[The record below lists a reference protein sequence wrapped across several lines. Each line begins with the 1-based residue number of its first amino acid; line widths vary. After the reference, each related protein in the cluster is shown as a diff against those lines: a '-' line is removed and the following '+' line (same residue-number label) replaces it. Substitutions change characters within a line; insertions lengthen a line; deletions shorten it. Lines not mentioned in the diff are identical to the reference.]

1 MAYRVLCDGVPIYDL
16 RSDDLVLTSPIV
28 HLKDNDAGSF
38 TFGITPKHPHYNDI
52 KPLKSV
58 IQVFHNDDEIFCGRM
73 TESNGDFYNQKE
85 KYCEGEL
92 NILVDSIQRPAE
104 YHDMTVRGFLQTL
117 IDIHN
122 AQVFEGNI
130 AIKFN
135 ANCKGESKTWDYVY
149 IYYQHN
155 GKIYR
160 SEKFSA
166 TDLANKTIILPTLDF
181 WLWWHTDSSVNS
193 YYGFSI
199 DSVDVTMQPVTITAT
214 EVTSIPTYTVTETK
228 NIEDVQTP
236 HNPYKNNAN
245 LLWHFTKE
253 VPEDY
258 VSAKEFRVGVVTV
271 TDSNDSLYRYT
282 NYETTLTC
290 INEKLV
296 KKLGGH
302 IRIRKV
308 NGIRYIDYLADYPET
323 SDQIIE
329 FGKNLL
335 DYSDNTTTGD
345 IATAIIPLGAKL
357 EESTIEAL
365 EERLTIAS
373 VNNGCDFVYN
383 QKAVDLYGWIFK
395 TVTFDNVHVAEN
407 LLKKGQEYLNEVQY
421 ENMTLDV
428 SAVDLHDLDV
438 DIDKIN
444 ILNYVRVKSEPHGL
458 DQLFPV
464 TEMDIALDAP
474 ETNRLRLGEDKVK
487 TMTNTSKSTN
497 AEIMEKVQ
505 NIPSKSDILKEAQEN
520 ASELIQTATHG
531 HVVTTANEQ
540 LIMDTDDISTAK
552 KLWRWNLN
560 GLGYSSTGYNGK
572 YNLAITMDGQ
582 IVGERIVAGSIT
594 AEKLD
599 AGYKTSVETAIELA
613 ESNANAATDEKLK
626 TYYTKSEV
634 ETRITTT
641 KDAVLL
647 SAKQTSQTYTDN
659 RLKNYSTSAQIKV
672 TTDAITS
679 QVNKKLNTS
688 DFSSTL
694 QQNWYGVK
702 VAWNNITEYV
712 QIEYGEFN
720 IYNWSSDLDDYYLMM
735 SLHSTGQSFYTETG
749 LIGTLG
755 TSWWTELPEYRGL
768 VFDLEEDAG
777 WMSWSVWNPDYNF
790 YETKLAYHN
799 SDETGNAMGI
809 HFYAPTYT
817 HGWLYLNDYEDRLTY
832 FDDDSVGVL
841 LENDFYFVEQGSR
854 KNTSIAAIGPYYG
867 FTIFNN
873 VSIDFYSDLDMHYYD
888 ILHESDSRLKTN
900 IVDTQ
905 VNALDVLDKIELKS
919 FDWIESGK
927 HIDVGMIAQQLE
939 MVLPQMV
946 KTNEETDVKSIRFL
960 ELIPY
965 LIKAIQE
972 LKSIVSPP
980 IALMSL
986 DGDDTESET
995 TWVDDMEYVDKKAF
1009 TINHSL
1015 NVEDKYEPEKV
1026 SPKTYRFPNKRKV

>member
-16 RSDDLVLTSPIV
+16 RSDDLLLTSPIV

-58 IQVFHNDDEIFCGRM
+58 IQVFHNEDEIFCGRM

-199 DSVDVTMQPVTITAT
+199 DSVDITTEPVTITAT
-214 EVTSIPTYTVTETK
+214 EVTSIPPYTVTETK
-228 NIEDVQTP
+228 NIGDVQTP

-395 TVTFDNVHVAEN
+395 TVEFDDVHVAEN

-444 ILNYVRVKSEPHGL
+444 ILNYVRVRSEPHGL

-464 TEMDIALDAP
+464 TEMEIALDAP
-474 ETNRLRLGEDKVK
+474 ESNRLKLGEDKESTK
-487 TMTNTSKSTN
+487 SLTDTSQSAN

-560 GLGYSSTGYNGK
+560 GLGYSSTGYNGT

-647 SAKQTSQTYTDN
+647 SAQQTSQTYTDN

-688 DFSSTL
+688 DFSTTL
-694 QQNWYGVK
+694 QQNAYSVRI
-702 VAWNNITEYV
+702 AWNNISNYV
-712 QIEYGEFN
+712 QIEYGELN
-720 IYNWSSDLDDYYLMM
+720 IYDYNDDILM
-735 SLHSTGQSFYTETG
+735 SLHPYGQTFYTNGEM
-749 LIGTLG
+749 IGTLG
-755 TSWWTELPEYRGL
+755 TSWWEELPEYRGL
-768 VFDLEEDAG
+768 VFNLEEDAG
-777 WMSWSVWNPDYNF
+777 WMSWSVWDDDYG
-790 YETKLAYHN
+790 YYVTKLAYHN
-799 SDETGNAMGI
+799 SNATGYEKGL
-809 HFYAPTYT
+809 HFECPTYT
-817 HGWLYLNDYEDRLTY
+817 WGYLYLDEDSHFTY
-832 FDDDSVGVL
+832 FSDGDVGCSL
-841 LENDFYFVEQGSR
+841 YSGFYFVNR
-854 KNTSIAAIGPYYG
+854 RNTSIVGIADGEFNIY
-867 FTIFNN
+867 NN
-873 VSIDFYSDLDMHYYD
+873 VDINFYSNLDMHGYR
-888 ILHESDSRLKTN
+888 ISNQSDSRLKTN
-900 IVDTQ
+900 IVDTD
-905 VNALDVLDKIELKS
+905 VNALDLLNKIELKS

-939 MVLPQMV
+939 MVLPDLV
-946 KTNEETDVKSIRFL
+946 LTNEKTDVKSITFI

-965 LIKAIQE
+965 LVKAIQE
-972 LKSIVSPP
+972 LNAIVSPP
-980 IALMSL
+980 VALMAL
-986 DGDDTESET
+986 DDDTESET

-1009 TINHSL
+1009 TINHSA
-1015 NVEDKYEPEKV
+1015 NESSSKDIQHKEPSKSYKFEK
-1026 SPKTYRFPNKRKV
+1026 KKG

>member
-16 RSDDLVLTSPIV
+16 RSDDLLLTSPIV

-58 IQVFHNDDEIFCGRM
+58 IQVFHNEDEIFCGRM

-181 WLWWHTDSSVNS
+181 WLWWHTDSSINS

-199 DSVDVTMQPVTITAT
+199 DSVDITMEPVTITAT
-214 EVTSIPTYTVTETK
+214 EVTSIPSYTVTETK

-395 TVTFDNVHVAEN
+395 TVEFDDVHVAEN

-444 ILNYVRVKSEPHGL
+444 ILNYVRVRSEPHGL

-464 TEMDIALDAP
+464 TEMEIALDAP
-474 ETNRLRLGEDKVK
+474 ESNRLKLGEDKESTK
-487 TMTNTSKSTN
+487 SLTDTSQSAN

-647 SAKQTSQTYTDN
+647 SAQQTSQTYTDN

-688 DFSSTL
+688 DFSTTL
-694 QQNWYGVK
+694 QQNAYSVRI
-702 VAWNNITEYV
+702 AWNNISNYV
-712 QIEYGEFN
+712 QIEYGELN
-720 IYNWSSDLDDYYLMM
+720 IYDYNDDILM
-735 SLHSTGQSFYTETG
+735 SLHPYGQTFYTNGEM
-749 LIGTLG
+749 IGTLG
-755 TSWWTELPEYRGL
+755 TSWWEALPEYRGL
-768 VFDLEEDAG
+768 VFNLEEDAG
-777 WMSWSVWNPDYNF
+777 WMSWSVWDDDYGC
-790 YETKLAYHN
+790 YVTKLAYHN
-799 SDETGNAMGI
+799 SNATGYEKGL
-809 HFYAPTYT
+809 HFECPTYT
-817 HGWLYLNDYEDRLTY
+817 WGYLYLDEDSHFTY
-832 FDDDSVGVL
+832 FSDGDVGCSL
-841 LENDFYFVEQGSR
+841 YSGFYFVNR
-854 KNTSIAAIGPYYG
+854 RNTSIVGIADGEFNIY
-867 FTIFNN
+867 NN
-873 VSIDFYSDLDMHYYD
+873 VDINFYSNLDMHGYR
-888 ILHESDSRLKTN
+888 ISNQSDSRLKTN
-900 IVDTQ
+900 IVDTD
-905 VNALDVLDKIELKS
+905 VNALDLLNKIELKS
-919 FDWIESGK
+919 FDWIETGK

-939 MVLPQMV
+939 MVLPDLV
-946 KTNEETDVKSIRFL
+946 LTNEKTDVKSITFI

-965 LIKAIQE
+965 LVKAIQE
-972 LKSIVSPP
+972 LNAIVSPP

-986 DGDDTESET
+986 DDDTGPET

-1009 TINHSL
+1009 TINHSA
-1015 NVEDKYEPEKV
+1015 NESSSKDIQHKEPSKSYKFEK
-1026 SPKTYRFPNKRKV
+1026 KKG

>member
-16 RSDDLVLTSPIV
+16 RSDDLLLTSPIV

-58 IQVFHNDDEIFCGRM
+58 IQVFHNEDEIFCGRM

-199 DSVDVTMQPVTITAT
+199 DSVDITMEPVTITAT
-214 EVTSIPTYTVTETK
+214 EVTSIPSYTVTETK

-395 TVTFDNVHVAEN
+395 TVEFDDVHVAEN

-444 ILNYVRVKSEPHGL
+444 ILNYVRVRSEPHGL

-464 TEMDIALDAP
+464 TEMEIALDAP
-474 ETNRLRLGEDKVK
+474 ESNRLKLGQDKVK
-487 TMTNTSKSTN
+487 TMTNTSQSAN

-647 SAKQTSQTYTDN
+647 SAQQTSQTYTDN

-694 QQNWYGVK
+694 QQNAYGVK
-702 VAWNNITEYV
+702 IAWNKISTYV
-712 QIEYGEFN
+712 QIEYGELN
-720 IYNWSSDLDDYYLMM
+720 IYDYNDDILM
-735 SLHSTGQSFYTETG
+735 SLHPYGQTFYTNGEM
-749 LIGTLG
+749 IGMLG
-755 TSWWTELPEYRGL
+755 TSYWEELPEYRGL
-768 VFDLEEDAG
+768 VFNLEEDAG
-777 WMSWSVWNPDYNF
+777 WMSWSVWNEDYG
-790 YETKLAYHN
+790 YYATKLAYHN
-799 SDETGNAMGI
+799 SNATGYEEGL
-809 HFYAPTYT
+809 HFECPTYT
-817 HGWLYLNDYEDRLTY
+817 WGNLYISEDSRLMWFNDYDCGIATDGMFYICANNSRYTSY
-832 FDDDSVGVL
+832 VG
-841 LENDFYFVEQGSR
+841 
-854 KNTSIAAIGPYYG
+854 IGDGEFCIY
-867 FTIFNN
+867 NN
-873 VSIDFYSDLDMHYYD
+873 VDINFYSDLDMHYYD

-905 VNALDVLDKIELKS
+905 VNALEVLDKIELKS

-939 MVLPQMV
+939 MVLPEMV
-946 KTNEETDVKSIRFL
+946 KTNEKSDVKSIRFL

-980 IALMSL
+980 MALMSL

-1009 TINHSL
+1009 TINTSMTEPIVSENHKEPSKSY
-1015 NVEDKYEPEKV
+1015 KYA
-1026 SPKTYRFPNKRKV
+1026 KRKV